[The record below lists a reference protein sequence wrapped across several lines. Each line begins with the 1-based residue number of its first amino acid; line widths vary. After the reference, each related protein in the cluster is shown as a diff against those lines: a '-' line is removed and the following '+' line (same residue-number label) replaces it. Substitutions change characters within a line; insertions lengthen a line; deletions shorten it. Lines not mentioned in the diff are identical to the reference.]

1 MTPSHM
7 TESEYWRDY
16 ELTRD
21 EVNTAI
27 ESFYT
32 YIEIHNFAAEDNDV
46 YRTLNEAPTF
56 WNIQLYCLQTAFFI
70 ALGRIFDNGQDVH
83 SVHKLL
89 AATLAHPEYF
99 SKRALSIRKTAG
111 KGKPEWLDDYLA
123 EVFEP
128 SMPDL
133 RELKKALAP
142 YKKKFDTVYGDI
154 RDYVFA
160 HKILKE
166 KERVSELFGKTQI
179 KDIDDM
185 LYFLHDLLE
194 ALFRLFQ
201 DGRRPELGTGTYDY
215 KERIKR
221 TTRSVLRKLS
231 SVRAEKA

>member
-1 MTPSHM
+1 MI
-7 TESEYWRDY
+7 ESEYWRDY

-32 YIEIHNFAAEDNDV
+32 YVEIHNFAAEDDDI

-70 ALGRIFDNGQDVH
+70 ALGRIFDNGKDVH

-111 KGKPEWLDDYLA
+111 KEKPEWLDNYLA
-123 EVFEP
+123 EAFEP
-128 SMPDL
+128 CVSDL
-133 RELKKALAP
+133 RALKKAVAP
-142 YKKKFDTVYGDI
+142 YKKKFDSVYGDI
-154 RDYVFA
+154 RDSVFA

-166 KERVSELFGKTQI
+166 KERVSELFGKTQM

-185 LYFLHDLLE
+185 LYFLYDLME
-194 ALFRLFQ
+194 SLFFLFH
-201 DGRRPELGTGTYDY
+201 DGRRPKLGAGTYAY
-215 KERIKR
+215 KERIKN
-221 TTRSVLRKLS
+221 TTRNVLRTLS
-231 SVRAEKA
+231 SAYAKRA